1 MKSLS
6 LFILIFS
13 TFQLVSATVQNSFST
28 STPPIMPDRVIVKL
42 NSFEL
47 NKRALGAESTLSILQ
62 KTYGLTSAQSV
73 FPLAIRSKYP
83 SMNFIYEVTFSD
95 KEPTSIARDL
105 EKEPTVLYAEPRY
118 LRNIRAIPND
128 TLFSRQDYLQ
138 FINVLPAWDAIRAEQ
153 GDVVIAIVD
162 GGTDINHVDLEP
174 VLWQNPNEIAGNG
187 IDDDGNGFVDDIVGW
202 NFPLDN
208 NDPSGLVTQ
217 PGNSEHGTHVAGIAA
232 ATTNNTAGVAGI
244 SWNARLMAIN
254 AASATRDNAIA
265 YGYEG
270 ILYAAI
276 NGAKIISCSWGAL
289 GGRSDFEQEVI
300 ATATDLGAVVVAASG
315 NDNSEA
321 FHYPSSYEN
330 VFSVAAVGNNGSKA
344 SYSNFGYTID
354 IAAPGNSIYN
364 TIPNDE
370 YGYISG
376 TSMATPV
383 ISGALAL
390 IATQRPDWSGIKV
403 AEQLRVTA
411 NTIDNQNPS
420 YQFKLGKGMLDV
432 NRAITETLP
441 SLRISNV
448 EFVDNDGSG
457 IIDPGELIQVSI
469 SLTNHLASAS
479 NISLTLSSQSPYV
492 TITQANAQVT
502 AINETETIT
511 VQTPF
516 TFTTSDTTASGT
528 PIDFILQMSA
538 GDYQDFDTFMLTVS
552 PLFGVISINNI
563 ETSVTPIGRIGYAD
577 VDNQDE
583 GNGFKFAQG
592 PNLLFEGAVI
602 CGVGPDQI
610 SNAAR
615 GNVTGQLIYDRDFS
629 TTKNGNLQ
637 VFTPGSLTDQE
648 TIAIFDDSQSA
659 NPMNVQ
665 IVQETFANNDSLSQ
679 DFIIFRYTIENKG
692 QNELNNFHFGL
703 FFDWDMDG
711 GTFDTNIADFDATN
725 NIAYVYDVSDIGPD
739 TFVGIAAMTEKS
751 VFSRAIYN
759 DESLSSNPSWGIY
772 DGFSDQEKWEAIS
785 TRNLLSAGPADIS
798 HAIAAGPFD
807 IAVNEKIQP
816 VFVLMAGQSLEDL
829 QTKAHAAK
837 DLYMELFETSV
848 QSPTGNQ
855 TMPQKLTL
863 YPNYPNPFNPTTEI
877 QYHLPGTTDVQLS
890 IYNLL
895 GQKVIT
901 LVDQNQVRGTYAVTW
916 DGMDSN
922 GNQAASGLYFME
934 LATHHHTLRR
944 KMMLTR

>member
-1 MKSLS
+1 M
-6 LFILIFS
+6 
-13 TFQLVSATVQNSFST
+13 QNSSPT
-28 STPPIMPDRVIVKL
+28 TTPQIMPDRVIVKL
-42 NSFEL
+42 NSSEL
-47 NKRALGAESTLSILQ
+47 NKRALGADNILSTLQ
-62 KTYGLTSAQSV
+62 KTYGLTNAKSV
-73 FPLAIRSKYP
+73 FPLSIRSQYP
-83 SMNFIYEVTFSD
+83 SMNYFYELTFSG
-95 KEPTSIARDL
+95 KEPNSVARDL
-105 EKEPTVLYAEPRY
+105 EKEPAILYAEPRY

-138 FINVLPAWDAIRAEQ
+138 FINVLPAWDEIKAEQ
-153 GDVVIAIVD
+153 GDVIIAIVD
-162 GGTDINHVDLEP
+162 GGTDISHVDLEP
-174 VLWQNPNEIAGNG
+174 VLWQNPDEIAGNG

-208 NDPSGLVTQ
+208 NDPSGLLTQ

-232 ATTNNTAGVAGI
+232 ATTNNIVGVAGI
-244 SWNARLMAIN
+244 SWNARLMAVN
-254 AASATRDNAIA
+254 AASATRDNTIA

-289 GGRSDFEQEVI
+289 GGRSEFEQEVI
-300 ATATDLGAVVVAASG
+300 TTATDLGAVVVAASG

-344 SYSNFGYTID
+344 SYSNFGYTVD
-354 IAAPGNSIYN
+354 IAAPGNSIYS

-390 IATQRPDWSGIKV
+390 IATQHPGWSGIKV

-411 NTIDNQNPS
+411 KNIDNQNPS
-420 YQFKLGKGMLDV
+420 YNFKLGKGMLDV
-432 NRAITETLP
+432 KRAITETLP
-441 SLRISNV
+441 ALRIASI
-448 EFVDNDGSG
+448 EFEDNDGSG

-469 SLTNHLASAS
+469 SLANHLANAS
-479 NISLTLSSQSPYV
+479 NISLTLSSPSPYI

-502 AINETETIT
+502 AISEAETLK

-516 TFTTSDTTASGT
+516 MFTTSDTTASGT
-528 PIDFILQMSA
+528 PIEFILQISA

-552 PLFGVISINNI
+552 PLFGIVSINNI

-583 GNGFKFAQG
+583 GNGFKFKQG
-592 PNLLFEGAVI
+592 PNLLFEGAII

-615 GNVTGQLIYDRDFS
+615 GDVTGELIYDRDF
-629 TTKNGNLQ
+629 TTTENGNLQ

-659 NPMNVQ
+659 NPMNIQ
-665 IVQETFANNDSLSQ
+665 IVQETFANNDSVYR
-679 DFIIFRYTIENKG
+679 DFVIFRYTIENKG
-692 QNELNNFHFGL
+692 QNQLNNFHFGL

-711 GTFDTNIADFDATN
+711 GTFDTNVADFDAIN
-725 NIAYVYDVSDIGPD
+725 NIAYVYDVSDRGPD
-739 TFVGIAAMTEKS
+739 TFVGIAAITENS

-785 TRNLLSAGPADIS
+785 TQNLVTAGPADIS

-807 IAVNEKIQP
+807 IAMNEKIQP
-816 VFVLMAGQSLEDL
+816 VFVLMAGKSLDDL
-829 QTKAHAAK
+829 QAKAKTAK
-837 DLYMELFETSV
+837 ELYMELFETSV
-848 QSPTGNQ
+848 QSPAAAL
-855 TMPQKLTL
+855 PEKLTL
-863 YPNYPNPFNPTTEI
+863 YPNYPNPFNPSTEI
-877 QYHLPGTTDVQLS
+877 QYHVPVTTEVQLM

-895 GQKVIT
+895 GQRIVT
-901 LVDQNQVRGTYAVTW
+901 LVDQKQLRGTYSVTW
-916 DGMDSN
+916 DGLDIN
-922 GNQAASGLYFME
+922 GNQVASGLYFME
-934 LATHHHTLRR
+934 LTTKNHTLRH

>member
-1 MKSLS
+1 MKFLS
-6 LFILIFS
+6 FFILIFG
-13 TFQLVSATVQNSFST
+13 TFQMVSATVQNSFST
-28 STPPIMPDRVIVKL
+28 TTPSVMPDRVIVKL
-42 NSFEL
+42 SSSEL
-47 NKRALGAESTLSILQ
+47 NKRALGAENTISMLQ
-62 KTYGLTSAQSV
+62 KTYGLTSAKSV
-73 FPLAIRSKYP
+73 FPPAIRSKFP

-95 KEPTSIARDL
+95 KEPISVARDL

-138 FINVLPAWDAIRAEQ
+138 FINVLPAWDQIKAEQ
-153 GDVVIAIVD
+153 GDVIIAIVD
-162 GGTDINHVDLEP
+162 GGTDITHVDLEP
-174 VLWQNPNEIAGNG
+174 VLWQNPDEIAGNG

-208 NDPSGLVTQ
+208 NDPSGLLTQ

-232 ATTNNTAGVAGI
+232 ATTNNTTGVAGL
-244 SWNARLMAIN
+244 SWNARLMAVN
-254 AASATRDNAIA
+254 AASTARDNTIA

-270 ILYAAI
+270 ILYAAV
-276 NGAKIISCSWGAL
+276 NGAKIISCSWGSL
-289 GGRSDFEQEVI
+289 GGRSEFEQEVI
-300 ATATDLGAVVVAASG
+300 TTATDLGAVVVAASG

-330 VFSVAAVGNNGSKA
+330 VFSVAAVKNDGSKA

-390 IATQRPDWSGIKV
+390 IATQRPEWSGIKV

-411 NTIDNQNPS
+411 KNIDNQNPS
-420 YQFKLGKGMLDV
+420 YNFKLGKGMLDV
-432 NRAITETLP
+432 NRAITESLP
-441 SLRISNV
+441 SLRISSIKL
-448 EFVDNDGSG
+448 EDNDGSG

-469 SLTNHLASAS
+469 SLTNHLASTS
-479 NISLTLSSQSPYV
+479 NISLTLSSPSPYV

-502 AINETETIT
+502 AINETETIA

-516 TFTTSDTTASGT
+516 IFTTSDTTASGT
-528 PIDFILQMSA
+528 PIDFVLQISA

-552 PLFGVISINNI
+552 PLFGIVSINNI

-577 VDNQDE
+577 VDNQGE
-583 GNGFKFAQG
+583 GNGFKYKQG
-592 PNLLFEGAVI
+592 PNLLFEGAII

-615 GNVTGQLIYDRDFS
+615 GNVTGELIYDRDFS
-629 TTKNGNLQ
+629 TTENGNLQ

-648 TIAIFDDSQSA
+648 TIAIFDDLQSA
-659 NPMNVQ
+659 NPMNIQ

-692 QNELNNFHFGL
+692 QNALNNFHFGL

-711 GTFDTNIADFDATN
+711 GTFNTNIADFDATN

-739 TFVGIAAMTEKS
+739 TFVGIAAITEKS

-772 DGFSDQEKWEAIS
+772 DGFSDEEKWEAIS
-785 TRNLLSAGPADIS
+785 TQNLLTAGPADIS

-807 IAVNEKIQP
+807 IAMNEKIQP
-816 VFVLMAGQSLEDL
+816 VFVLMAGQSLDDL
-829 QTKAHAAK
+829 QAKANAAK
-837 DLYMELFETSV
+837 NLYMELFETLVHPPAS
-848 QSPTGNQ
+848 QRA
-855 TMPQKLTL
+855 MPEKLTL
-863 YPNYPNPFNPTTEI
+863 YPNYPNPFNPATEI
-877 QYHLPGTTDVQLS
+877 QYHLPVTTDVQLT

-895 GQKVIT
+895 GRKIVT
-901 LVDQNQVRGTYAVTW
+901 LVDQNQLRGTYLVTW
-916 DGMDSN
+916 DGLDNN
-922 GNQAASGLYFME
+922 GKQAASGLYFME
-934 LATHHHTLRR
+934 LTTNSHTLRR